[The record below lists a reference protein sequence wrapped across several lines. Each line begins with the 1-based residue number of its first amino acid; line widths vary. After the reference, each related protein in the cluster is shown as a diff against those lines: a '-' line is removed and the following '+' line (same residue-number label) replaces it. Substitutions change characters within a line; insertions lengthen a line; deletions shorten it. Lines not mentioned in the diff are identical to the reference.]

1 MRKTLILAAI
11 AALAFTSVAD
21 AKSCKDAAGKFI
33 KCPSSAAAVTTGK
46 AMTGAATKSA
56 KANEKAAKKDASI
69 ATAASRKANSAASKA
84 STAEGKA
91 MAAAPM
97 TTSGRKAPHCV
108 KGKACGNSCI
118 KMTDVCHK

>member
-21 AKSCKDAAGKFI
+21 AKSCKDASGKFI
-33 KCPSSAAAVTTGK
+33 KCPSVAAAATTAK

-56 KANEKAAKKDASI
+56 KANEKAAKKDAAI
-69 ATAASRKANSAASKA
+69 AKAASKKATFAA
-84 STAEGKA
+84 STASTAGGMA
-91 MAAAPM
+91 TAAAPM